1 MRIVA
6 SFRLHLV
13 CANCLEKREQ
23 YLGITEGDDA
33 PMDIDDLMES
43 GVLAATPFQ
52 CKACEGIIGEL
63 VGITQMPCNAAA

>member
-1 MRIVA
+1 
-6 SFRLHLV
+6 
-13 CANCLEKREQ
+13 
-23 YLGITEGDDA
+23 
-33 PMDIDDLMES
+33 MDIDDLMES